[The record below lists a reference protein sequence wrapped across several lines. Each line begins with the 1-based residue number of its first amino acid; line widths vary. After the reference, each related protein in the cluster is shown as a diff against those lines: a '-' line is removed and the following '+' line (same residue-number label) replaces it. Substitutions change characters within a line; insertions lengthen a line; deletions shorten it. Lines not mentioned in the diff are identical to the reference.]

1 MRLRRHDDLWQH
13 QLETTNCQRRKVYLF
28 FSGAV
33 GRAPKKKGLCEKTS
47 YHRNPSPS
55 SMYCTHCIGP
65 ILVGP
70 ILVFPWHDIV
80 LSLRPCLTSVHTVS
94 STTVHSYSSALVL
107 YCLSLPLALC
117 SLLFVCIW
125 LSSIRPIHLLGVW
138 HKSTCV
144 GPPVWCARR
153 FQLHCCPDLLSLP
166 DPT

>member
-1 MRLRRHDDLWQH
+1 MTICGSISWRRPIAKEERFTSSSPA
-13 QLETTNCQRRKVYLF
+13 QLGVLQRRKVYVRKHHTIETPYQ
-28 FSGAV
+28 AV
-33 GRAPKKKGLCEKTS
+33 
-47 YHRNPSPS
+47 
-55 SMYCTHCIGP
+55 CIVHTA
-65 ILVGP
+65 LS
-70 ILVFPWHDIV
+70 LVFPWHDIV

-125 LSSIRPIHLLGVW
+125 LASIRPNHLLGVW